1 MEKDWRS
8 PLVII
13 VMAENL
19 EPVFIKAAKSV
30 QKNRVT
36 SNDPRIQLTISKKLD
51 TGTLTSKVCVMRKIS
66 RKN

>member
-13 VMAENL
+13 VMAENR
-19 EPVFIKAAKSV
+19 EPVFIKTAKSV

-36 SNDPRIQLTISKKLD
+36 SNDPRIQKIISKKLD
-51 TGTLTSKVCVMRKIS
+51 AGTLTSKV
-66 RKN
+66 

>member
-13 VMAENL
+13 VMAENR
-19 EPVFIKAAKSV
+19 EPVFIKTAKSV

-36 SNDPRIQLTISKKLD
+36 SSDPRTQRIINKKLD
-51 TGTLTSKVCVMRKIS
+51 TGTLTSRV
-66 RKN
+66 